1 MIRVAGWGRQVVS
14 SSGGGGLTAAQIA
27 KGVLNLLIL
36 SAALWV
42 VSWWP
47 ARGLAGE
54 SGLLWMTRALLIV
67 VIPGFINLLLSG
79 LPILKDPLKSMLL
92 RMGLRIAV
100 LLPAVLVVKA
110 WWPDVGIAQFYGW
123 LMGFYLISLA
133 FEAWEFSVLLRRR

>member
-1 MIRVAGWGRQVVS
+1 
-14 SSGGGGLTAAQIA
+14 
-27 KGVLNLLIL
+27 
-36 SAALWV
+36 
-42 VSWWP
+42 
-47 ARGLAGE
+47 
-54 SGLLWMTRALLIV
+54 MTRALLIV

-133 FEAWEFSVLLRRR
+133 FEAWEFSILLRRR

>member
-1 MIRVAGWGRQVVS
+1 
-14 SSGGGGLTAAQIA
+14 
-27 KGVLNLLIL
+27 
-36 SAALWV
+36 
-42 VSWWP
+42 
-47 ARGLAGE
+47 
-54 SGLLWMTRALLIV
+54 MTRALLIV

>member
-1 MIRVAGWGRQVVS
+1 
-14 SSGGGGLTAAQIA
+14 
-27 KGVLNLLIL
+27 
-36 SAALWV
+36 
-42 VSWWP
+42 
-47 ARGLAGE
+47 
-54 SGLLWMTRALLIV
+54 

-133 FEAWEFSVLLRRR
+133 FEAWEFSILLRRR